1 MRTFFGKTFKQIARR
16 ESLMF
21 AIVGF
26 GLFIAIATLS
36 LLYLLKDHKS
46 TLERE
51 NARGNLITQLFLV
64 HVNRALESASDNIE
78 LLTHVGAKDKS
89 KEISLSHEQLLQSLA
104 SSGGFIRSLTLVSL
118 DGTVL
123 NSSESNIKGM
133 KLDWTSLGFLREI
146 NSDLELGR
154 TLPIRNLAEIQNTG
168 INLNIRSLLLAKTI
182 LLPDGEKVIALVLA
196 NPDYL
201 LSNFTQFIHN
211 ADDAIYAFDYL
222 GRIVLSNNDKYYI
235 TDTLHATMP
244 AIKMLEGSKDF
255 GQYEEIVE
263 KTPEDYGQSG
273 VVGEKAPENITFM
286 VNFRTTSRTP
296 ISVAVA
302 LSKNTILEEWWLD
315 KKQILLLVSLLS
327 LVSLIIIIA
336 MIRMLQQ
343 RERYRLALNKA
354 KRAAEAAN
362 NAKSIFLAN
371 MSHEI
376 RTPINSMVGMTDL
389 ALATDLTEEQREYLS
404 MARSSSHTLL
414 RLIDDILDFSR
425 MGAGKL
431 SLEKIKLNLHQCCQ
445 QLIKKHLIAAEK
457 KGLQLILDIDTN
469 VPKFLMGDPL
479 RLEQI
484 LQNLIGNAIKFT
496 QKGWIRLN
504 VVTEDQA
511 DGVMTLRFS
520 VLDTGIGISPKMTE
534 EIFTAFKQEDG
545 TITRRFGGSGLGLA
559 IAKNLVTLMQGT
571 IISSPR
577 AEGGSLFTFTAC
589 LELAEVDKENDGEA
603 ISSLENTQFLIA
615 DSNEY
620 TRDIALRMMSAWGA
634 SVTAAATPIELESLV
649 KNRLLEDDAK
659 LILIVDQALIQS
671 LADQALASSTQ
682 EQLRKLHVIVL
693 TQVGVTPEL
702 HALNNVLSAKA
713 LRLTKPITPSDL
725 REAISRALNNKEDA
739 VTTQEDVPTPNEN
752 DSNKNSIKEA
762 LTTSYKLPSTPSK
775 EDSLGH
781 ILVVEDTLM
790 NQKLAQFNLNKMGFE
805 VSIAENGEIGV
816 AKRIS
821 HSYDLIFM
829 DLQMPIMDGLTAA
842 KAIRAYE
849 KEHNLKPIPIIAMT
863 AHVLDSDRD
872 DCRSA
877 GMTDFLVK
885 PVEKKEFE
893 RVLKDFLQK

>member
-1 MRTFFGKTFKQIARR
+1 MRTFLGKTFKQIAKR

-26 GLFIAIATLS
+26 GLFIAITTLS

-51 NARGNLITQLFLV
+51 NARGNLVTQLFLV

-78 LLTHVGAKDKS
+78 LLSHVGVANKS
-89 KEISLSHEQLLQSLA
+89 KEASLSHEQLLQSIA
-104 SSGGFIRSLTLVSL
+104 SSSGFMRSLTLVSL

-123 NSSESNIKGM
+123 NSSESNIKGL
-133 KLDWTSLGFLREI
+133 KLDWESLGFLREI
-146 NSDLELGR
+146 NADLELGR
-154 TLPIRNLAEIQNTG
+154 SLPIRNLAEIQNKN

-182 LLPDGEKVIALVLA
+182 FLPGGEKVIALVLA

-211 ADDAIYAFDYL
+211 ADDAIYAFDYQ
-222 GRIVLSNNDKYYI
+222 GRIVLSNNDKYYS
-235 TDTLHATMP
+235 TDTLRTTMP
-244 AIKMLEGSKDF
+244 AIKMLESSKDF
-255 GQYEEIVE
+255 GQYEEIVD
-263 KTPEDYGQSG
+263 KIPEDYGQSG
-273 VVGEKAPENITFM
+273 VVIEKAPENITFM

-302 LSKNTILEEWWLD
+302 LSKNTILEQWWLD
-315 KKQILLLVSLLS
+315 KKQILLLVSFLS
-327 LVSLIIIIA
+327 LITLVIIIS

-354 KRAAEAAN
+354 KRAAESAN

-431 SLEKIKLNLHQCCQ
+431 SLENIKLNLHQCCQ
-445 QLIKKHLIAAEK
+445 QLIKKHLLAAEK
-457 KGLQLILDIDTN
+457 KGLQLILDIDAS
-469 VPKFLMGDPL
+469 VPKYLMGDPL

-504 VVTEDQA
+504 VIAESQA
-511 DGVMTLRFS
+511 DSVMTLRFS

-589 LELAEVDKENDGEA
+589 LELADADKETDVEIPVSMEG
-603 ISSLENTQFLIA
+603 TQVLIA

-620 TRDIALRMMSAWGA
+620 TRDIAFRMISAWGA
-634 SVTAAATPIELESLV
+634 SVSATATPRELEKLV
-649 KNRLLEDDAK
+649 ANRLSEGDSN
-659 LILIVDQALIQS
+659 LIIIVDQALIQS
-671 LADQALASSTQ
+671 LADQALASCTK
-682 EQLRKLHVIVL
+682 EQLRKLHVIAI
-693 TQVGVTPEL
+693 TQVGIASEL
-702 HALNNVLSAKA
+702 HALNNLLSAKA
-713 LRLTKPITPSDL
+713 LRLSKPITPSDL
-725 REAISRALNNKEDA
+725 REAISRALNNKEDV
-739 VTTQEDVPTPNEN
+739 VTNDDDLTPSAET
-752 DSNKNSIKEA
+752 SRKSPIKEILPA
-762 LTTSYKLPSTPSK
+762 PHKLPSTPSK
-775 EDSLGH
+775 EASLGH

-790 NQKLAQFNLNKMGFE
+790 NQKLAQFTLNKMGFE
-805 VSIAENGEIGV
+805 VSIADNGEIGL
-816 AKRIS
+816 AKRMS
-821 HSYDLIFM
+821 QSYDLIFM

-849 KEHNLKPIPIIAMT
+849 KEHSLKSVPIVAMT
-863 AHVLDSDRD
+863 AHVLDSDRE
-872 DCRSA
+872 DCRAA

>member
-1 MRTFFGKTFKQIARR
+1 MRTFLGKTFKQIAKR

-26 GLFIAIATLS
+26 GLFIAITTLS

-51 NARGNLITQLFLV
+51 NARGNLVTQLFLV

-78 LLTHVGAKDKS
+78 LLSHIGVANKS
-89 KEISLSHEQLLQSLA
+89 KEASLSHEQLLQSIA
-104 SSGGFIRSLTLVSL
+104 SSSGFMRSLTLVSL

-123 NSSESNIKGM
+123 NSSESNIKGL
-133 KLDWTSLGFLREI
+133 KLDWESLGFLREI
-146 NSDLELGR
+146 NADLELGR
-154 TLPIRNLAEIQNTG
+154 SLPIRNLVEIQNKN

-182 LLPDGEKVIALVLA
+182 FLPGGEKVIALVLA

-211 ADDAIYAFDYL
+211 ADDAIYAFDYQ
-222 GRIVLSNNDKYYI
+222 GRIVLSNNDKYYS
-235 TDTLHATMP
+235 TDTLRTTMP
-244 AIKMLEGSKDF
+244 AIKMLESSKDF
-255 GQYEEIVE
+255 GQYEEIVD
-263 KTPEDYGQSG
+263 KIPEDYGQSG
-273 VVGEKAPENITFM
+273 VVIEKAPENITFM

-302 LSKNTILEEWWLD
+302 LSKNTILEQWWLD
-315 KKQILLLVSLLS
+315 KKQILLLVSFLS
-327 LVSLIIIIA
+327 LITLVIIIS

-354 KRAAEAAN
+354 KRAAESAN

-431 SLEKIKLNLHQCCQ
+431 SLENIKLNLHQCCQ
-445 QLIKKHLIAAEK
+445 QLIKKHLLAAEK
-457 KGLQLILDIDTN
+457 KGLQLILDIDAS
-469 VPKFLMGDPL
+469 VPKYLMGDPL

-504 VVTEDQA
+504 VIAESQA
-511 DGVMTLRFS
+511 DSVMTLRFS

-589 LELAEVDKENDGEA
+589 LELADADKETDVEIPVSMEG
-603 ISSLENTQFLIA
+603 TQVLIA

-620 TRDIALRMMSAWGA
+620 TRDIAFRMISAWGA
-634 SVTAAATPIELESLV
+634 SVSATATPRELEKLV
-649 KNRLLEDDAK
+649 ANRLSEGDSN
-659 LILIVDQALIQS
+659 LIIIVDQALIQS
-671 LADQALASSTQ
+671 LADQALASCTK
-682 EQLRKLHVIVL
+682 EQLRKLHVIAI
-693 TQVGVTPEL
+693 TQVGIASEL
-702 HALNNVLSAKA
+702 HALNNLLSAKA
-713 LRLTKPITPSDL
+713 LRLSKPITPSDL
-725 REAISRALNNKEDA
+725 REAISRALNNKEDV
-739 VTTQEDVPTPNEN
+739 VTNDDDLTPSAET
-752 DSNKNSIKEA
+752 SRKSPIKEILPA
-762 LTTSYKLPSTPSK
+762 PHKLPSTPSK
-775 EDSLGH
+775 EASLGH

-790 NQKLAQFNLNKMGFE
+790 NQKLAQFTLNKMGFE
-805 VSIAENGEIGV
+805 VSIADNGEIGL
-816 AKRIS
+816 AKRMS
-821 HSYDLIFM
+821 QSYDLIFM

-849 KEHNLKPIPIIAMT
+849 KEHSLKSVPIVAMT
-863 AHVLDSDRD
+863 AHVLDSDRE
-872 DCRSA
+872 DCRAA

>member
-1 MRTFFGKTFKQIARR
+1 MRTFVGKTFKQIAKR

-26 GLFIAIATLS
+26 GLFIAITTLS

-51 NARGNLITQLFLV
+51 NARGNLVTQLFLV
-64 HVNRALESASDNIE
+64 HVNRALESAGDSID
-78 LLTHVGAKDKS
+78 LLSHVGSTNRS
-89 KEISLSHEQLLQSLA
+89 KEASLSHEQLLQSIA
-104 SSGGFIRSLTLVSL
+104 SSSGFIRSLALVSL

-123 NSSESNIKGM
+123 GSSESDIKGV
-133 KLDWTSLGFLREI
+133 KLDWKSLGFLREI
-146 NSDLELGR
+146 NADLELGR
-154 TLPIRNLAEIQNTG
+154 SLPIRNFTEIQNKN
-168 INLNIRSLLLAKTI
+168 INLNIRSLLLAKAI
-182 LLPDGEKVIALVLA
+182 LLPNGEKVIALILA

-211 ADDAIYAFDYL
+211 ADDAIYAFDYQ
-222 GRIVLSNNDKYYI
+222 GRIVLSSNDKYYS
-235 TDTLHATMP
+235 TDTLRTTMP
-244 AIKMLEGSKDF
+244 AIKMLESSKDF
-255 GQYEEIVE
+255 GQYEEVVE
-263 KTPEDYGQSG
+263 KIPEDYGQSG
-273 VVGEKAPENITFM
+273 VVAEKVPESITFM

-302 LSKNTILEEWWLD
+302 LSKNTILEAWWLD
-315 KKQILLLVSLLS
+315 KKQILLLVSFLS
-327 LVSLIIIIA
+327 LITLIIIIS

-445 QLIKKHLIAAEK
+445 QLIKKHLLAAEK

-504 VVTEDQA
+504 VIAESQA
-511 DGVMTLRFS
+511 DGVITLRFS

-589 LELAEVDKENDGEA
+589 LELAEIDNENDSETLVSIEG
-603 ISSLENTQFLIA
+603 TQVLIA
-615 DSNEY
+615 DPNEY
-620 TRDIALRMMSAWGA
+620 TRDIALKMIAAWGA
-634 SVTAAATPIELESLV
+634 SVAAAATPSELESLV
-649 KNRLLEDDAK
+649 ENRLSEDDNN
-659 LILIVDQALIQS
+659 LVIIVDQAFIQN
-671 LADQALASSTQ
+671 LADQTLASRTK
-682 EQLRKLHVIVL
+682 EQLRKLHVIAL
-693 TQVGVTPEL
+693 TQVGIASEL
-702 HALNNVLSAKA
+702 HTLNNLLSTKPI
-713 LRLTKPITPSDL
+713 RLTKPITPSDL
-725 REAISRALNNKEDA
+725 HEAIARALSNKEDVLTA
-739 VTTQEDVPTPNEN
+739 QDDGLALN
-752 DSNKNSIKEA
+752 DTVSDKNPAIETKA
-762 LTTSYKLPSTPSK
+762 LTHKLPSTPSK
-775 EDSLGH
+775 ENSLGH

-790 NQKLAQFNLNKMGFE
+790 NQKLAQFTLNKMGFE
-805 VSIAENGEIGV
+805 VSIADNGEIGV
-816 AKRIS
+816 SKRINQQ
-821 HSYDLIFM
+821 YDLIFM

-849 KEHNLKPIPIIAMT
+849 KEHNLASIPIIAMT
-863 AHVLDSDRD
+863 AHVLDSDRE

>member
-1 MRTFFGKTFKQIARR
+1 MRTFLGKTFKQIAKR

-26 GLFIAIATLS
+26 GLFIAITTLS

-51 NARGNLITQLFLV
+51 NARGNLVTQLFLV

-78 LLTHVGAKDKS
+78 LLSHVGVANKS
-89 KEISLSHEQLLQSLA
+89 KEASLSHEQLLQSIA
-104 SSGGFIRSLTLVSL
+104 SSSGFMRSLTLISL

-123 NSSESNIKGM
+123 NSSESNIKGL
-133 KLDWTSLGFLREI
+133 KLDWESLGFLREI
-146 NSDLELGR
+146 NADLELGR
-154 TLPIRNLAEIQNTG
+154 SLPIRNLAEIQNKN

-182 LLPDGEKVIALVLA
+182 FLPGGEKVIALVLA

-211 ADDAIYAFDYL
+211 ADDAIYAFDYQ
-222 GRIVLSNNDKYYI
+222 GRIVLSNNDKYYS
-235 TDTLHATMP
+235 TDTLRTTMP
-244 AIKMLEGSKDF
+244 AIKMLESSKDF
-255 GQYEEIVE
+255 GQYEEIVD
-263 KTPEDYGQSG
+263 KIPEDYGQSG
-273 VVGEKAPENITFM
+273 VVIEKAPENITFM

-302 LSKNTILEEWWLD
+302 LSKNTILEQWWLD
-315 KKQILLLVSLLS
+315 KKQILLLVSFLS
-327 LVSLIIIIA
+327 LITLVIIIS

-354 KRAAEAAN
+354 KRAAESAN

-431 SLEKIKLNLHQCCQ
+431 SLENIKLNLHQCCQ
-445 QLIKKHLIAAEK
+445 QLIKKHLLAAEK
-457 KGLQLILDIDTN
+457 KGLQLILDIDAS
-469 VPKFLMGDPL
+469 VPKYLMGDPL

-504 VVTEDQA
+504 VIAESQA
-511 DGVMTLRFS
+511 DSVMTLRFS

-589 LELAEVDKENDGEA
+589 LELADADKETDVEIPVSMEG
-603 ISSLENTQFLIA
+603 TQVLIA

-620 TRDIALRMMSAWGA
+620 TRDIAFRMISAWGA
-634 SVTAAATPIELESLV
+634 SVSATATPRELEKLV
-649 KNRLLEDDAK
+649 ANRLSEGDSN
-659 LILIVDQALIQS
+659 LIIIVDQALIQS
-671 LADQALASSTQ
+671 LADQALASCTK
-682 EQLRKLHVIVL
+682 EQLRKLHVIAI
-693 TQVGVTPEL
+693 TQVGIASEL
-702 HALNNVLSAKA
+702 HALNNLLSAKA
-713 LRLTKPITPSDL
+713 LRLSKPITPSDL
-725 REAISRALNNKEDA
+725 REAISRALNNKEDV
-739 VTTQEDVPTPNEN
+739 VTNDDDLTPSAET
-752 DSNKNSIKEA
+752 SRKSPIKEILPA
-762 LTTSYKLPSTPSK
+762 PHKLPSTPSK
-775 EDSLGH
+775 EASLGH

-790 NQKLAQFNLNKMGFE
+790 NQKLAQFTLNKMGFE
-805 VSIAENGEIGV
+805 VSIADNGEIGL
-816 AKRIS
+816 AKRMS
-821 HSYDLIFM
+821 QSYDLIFM

-849 KEHNLKPIPIIAMT
+849 KEHSLKSVPIVAMT
-863 AHVLDSDRD
+863 AHVLDSDRE
-872 DCRSA
+872 DCRAA